1 MDNSSSSNSS
11 KSGRYQNDR
20 KTVFGELQRKFVGAL
35 QEVEDQV
42 VIKGSYNRRIFT
54 FLDDILGLERI
65 NPNINRKEKGH
76 KILPQAMIMKAFLD
90 LDVLR
95 ALCLMPPEGCS
106 LERWQCLAGPCRSNI
121 HIKCHDVRSV
131 KALRFLAGHNDD
143 LPRDYFQK
151 YIETWSN
158 FETCGIKKGEI
169 IKIGAFSPLMLFPVK
184 ALNSKIRESILEI
197 LPILEDV
204 VDEMFICCEHLK
216 PPRPKQTSP
225 ETSKGSSKAKTPRLS
240 PSEADIPQLPL
251 PLTSAS
257 FFNYSLEYLNEQV
270 CAGALVFSEGRRK
283 LTDGPFL
290 SILAEKIRNE
300 PEISL
305 PNPGLIN
312 SPSVTS
318 TLLNLSHRMATIQN
332 GTSMINQ
339 YLSDFSGG
347 VKDFHIVDQ

>member
-131 KALRFLAGHNDD
+131 KALL
-143 LPRDYFQK
+143 
-151 YIETWSN
+151 
-158 FETCGIKKGEI
+158 
-169 IKIGAFSPLMLFPVK
+169 FSPATMMIFQETI
-184 ALNSKIRESILEI
+184 SKSTLRPG
-197 LPILEDV
+197 PILRHAASRRV
-204 VDEMFICCEHLK
+204 KSSRLEHFHHLCF
-216 PPRPKQTSP
+216 SP
-225 ETSKGSSKAKTPRLS
+225 
-240 PSEADIPQLPL
+240 
-251 PLTSAS
+251 
-257 FFNYSLEYLNEQV
+257 
-270 CAGALVFSEGRRK
+270 
-283 LTDGPFL
+283 
-290 SILAEKIRNE
+290 
-300 PEISL
+300 
-305 PNPGLIN
+305 
-312 SPSVTS
+312 
-318 TLLNLSHRMATIQN
+318 
-332 GTSMINQ
+332 
-339 YLSDFSGG
+339 
-347 VKDFHIVDQ
+347 